1 MGYVTAIEAS
11 KRIGV
16 GERTIRLWISQGKM
30 KAEKV
35 AVNRLAIDE
44 RDVDKIAKERSRYRD
59 SGWERYEGGIYERLS
74 ELERQ
79 VTELTKQVALLTE
92 RLAVMES
99 LNRTE
104 KVKKTS
110 VSYGVAVSSGESLPD
125 SCVFARDFARQ
136 HGVNESSFRRHM
148 NAGIGGERVDA
159 EVSSKGRYLT
169 PLQQTGALE
178 FWGRHGVKHV

>member
-1 MGYVTAIEAS
+1 MGYITAIEAS
-11 KRIGV
+11 RRIGV
-16 GERTIRLWISQGKM
+16 GERTVRLWISQGKI

-44 RDVDKIAKERSRYRD
+44 RDVDKIVKERIRYRG
-59 SGWERYEGGIYERLS
+59 SGPEGYEDGIYEKFS

-79 VTELTKQVALLTE
+79 VTELTRQVALLTE
-92 RLAVMES
+92 RLEAMEH

-104 KVKKTS
+104 KVEKIP
-110 VSYGVAVSSGESLPD
+110 VSHGMAVSSGESLPD
-125 SCVFARDFARQ
+125 GCIFARDFAVQ

-148 NAGIGGERVDA
+148 NAGIGGERVEA

-169 PLQQTGALE
+169 PLQQTAALE
-178 FWGRHGVKHV
+178 FWDRHRVKHV